1 MRLRAPLAAFLILL
15 GAGSVAAATRA
26 PAPAPLVIRVV
37 KSPSC
42 GCCTA
47 WVDYLKTKGFT
58 VTVEAREEFTALK
71 RANGV
76 TPALES
82 CHTAFINGYVVEG
95 HVPAELIRK
104 LIETKPA
111 GVKGIAVPGMPVGSP
126 GMEQGPPQRYT
137 VYTFDAKGKATVFA
151 ER

>member
-1 MRLRAPLAAFLILL
+1 MRVRSIVAATVLLVGAASLAASTDAPPAPLA
-15 GAGSVAAATRA
+15 
-26 PAPAPLVIRVV
+26 IRVV

-42 GCCTA
+42 GCCQS

-95 HVPAELIRK
+95 HVPAELIKK
-104 LIETKPA
+104 LVETKPA
-111 GVKGIAVPGMPVGSP
+111 GVKGIAVPGMPIGSP
-126 GMEQGPPQRYT
+126 GMEQGAPQRYT

>member
-1 MRLRAPLAAFLILL
+1 MPLRSTITALLLLAAGTATL
-15 GAGSVAAATRA
+15 VAANHA
-26 PAPAPLVIRVV
+26 PPPPAIRVV

-42 GCCTA
+42 GCCSA
-47 WVDYLKTKGFT
+47 WVEYLKTKGFT
-58 VTVEAREEFTALK
+58 VTVENREEFTALK

-76 TPALES
+76 TPQLES

-95 HVPAELIRK
+95 HVPAELITR

-126 GMEQGPPQRYT
+126 GMEGGTPERYT
-137 VYTFDAKGKATVFA
+137 VFTFDAKGKATVFA
-151 ER
+151 KR

>member
-1 MRLRAPLAAFLILL
+1 MPLRATLTTLLLLAAGTATL
-15 GAGSVAAATRA
+15 VAANHA
-26 PAPAPLVIRVV
+26 PPPPAIRVV

-42 GCCTA
+42 GCCSA
-47 WVDYLKTKGFT
+47 WVDYLKTKGFK
-58 VTVEAREEFTALK
+58 VTVENREEFTALK

-76 TPALES
+76 TAELES

-95 HVPAELIRK
+95 HVPAELITR

-126 GMEQGPPQRYT
+126 GMEGGTPDRYT
-137 VYTFDAKGKATVFA
+137 VFTFDAKGKATVFA
-151 ER
+151 KR